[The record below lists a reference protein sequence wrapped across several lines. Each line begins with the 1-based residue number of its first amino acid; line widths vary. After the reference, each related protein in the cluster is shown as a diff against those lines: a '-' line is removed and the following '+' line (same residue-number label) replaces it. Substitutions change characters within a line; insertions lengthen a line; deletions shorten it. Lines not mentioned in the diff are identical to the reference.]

1 MVNIKN
7 DIGWVVI
14 YVFAF
19 GISDLIVKKYIKT
32 DTIYVLYYLFLGC
45 IGYYLVFSNSQKRNN
60 SKDVNNNDK
69 MNKPKTR
76 FGN

>member
-1 MVNIKN
+1 MVNIMN

-32 DTIYVLYYLFLGC
+32 DTIYVLYYLFLGL
-45 IGYYLVFSNSQKRNN
+45 IGYYLVFSNSQKCK
-60 SKDVNNNDK
+60 STKDIKNNDK
-69 MNKPKTR
+69 VNKSFITTH
-76 FGN
+76 N

>member
-32 DTIYVLYYLFLGC
+32 DTIYVLYYLFLGL
-45 IGYYLVFSNSQKRNN
+45 IGYYLVFSNSQKCKSANDI
-60 SKDVNNNDK
+60 KNNDK
-69 MNKPKTR
+69 ANKSFLTTH
-76 FGN
+76 N